1 MPGASS
7 GPLRLPDWRALPPAQ
22 RNALAWRIAR
32 QAHAARARAIGK
44 ALRTA
49 VGRLFGRS
57 TSAFVAAALPVS
69 ARRRR

>member
-32 QAHAARARAIGK
+32 RAHAARARAVGE
-44 ALRTA
+44 ALRSA
-49 VGRLFGRS
+49 VGRLFGRPS
-57 TSAFVAAALPVS
+57 SAFAAARLPVF
-69 ARRRR
+69 AQRRR

>member
-7 GPLRLPDWRALPPAQ
+7 GPLRLSDWRALPPAQ

-32 QAHAARARAIGK
+32 QAHAARARAIGE
-44 ALRTA
+44 ALRSVA
-49 VGRLFGRS
+49 RRLFGRS
-57 TSAFVAAALPVS
+57 TRAFATVAVPAS